1 MRKRTLGFTAAAA
14 LVVML
19 AVPFAYAQHM
29 RHGGGH
35 VGAHGELG
43 SMMMLGHLERVK
55 QAAGL
60 SDQQVTDIKA
70 IFENLKQQNAPYR
83 DSLKGGMASVA
94 QTLLS
99 NPNDLAAA
107 QAILDRQSQA
117 EQSMKS
123 NALAAASKA
132 LNVMTPDQRIK
143 LADHLK
149 EHLARMR

>member
-1 MRKRTLGFTAAAA
+1 MKKRTWGFTAAGA

-29 RHGGGH
+29 RHRGGPG
-35 VGAHGELG
+35 GEHGEFG
-43 SMMMLGHLERVK
+43 SVMMLGHLERVK

-60 SDQQVTDIKA
+60 SDQQVADIKA
-70 IFENLKQQNAPYR
+70 IFENLKQQNAPYHDAIR
-83 DSLKGGMASVA
+83 GGMASVA
-94 QTLLS
+94 QTLLN

-149 EHLARMR
+149 DHLARMR